1 MSIVSQQTADM
12 RNPKEHF
19 AWALRNMPFLGG
31 VGAITHPSYLA
42 QWSEHL
48 WNCGFVHGSVIEK
61 LADENGMFDV
71 KKLPKQT
78 IKFQESERGPW
89 HTYNNGAHWVPVS
102 KPDPTPVRVPNV
114 EAMTIQERHVLI
126 AQLERVGM
134 VKEGIIQPDMAEE
147 ESQ

>member
-1 MSIVSQQTADM
+1 MSIVSQQTANM
-12 RNPKEHF
+12 RDPKEHF

-78 IKFQESERGPW
+78 IKFQESERGRSGGIRCCPGPEGSSSRERIEAVRNRCCRIK
-89 HTYNNGAHWVPVS
+89 TAAPATVGAAVFRYI
-102 KPDPTPVRVPNV
+102 T
-114 EAMTIQERHVLI
+114 
-126 AQLERVGM
+126 
-134 VKEGIIQPDMAEE
+134 
-147 ESQ
+147 